1 MATPGD
7 TVAMTHTIYFS
18 GQLLP
23 GHQKPE
29 VAQRMQDK
37 MRLSAQQVERL
48 FSGQR
53 VAIKRD
59 LDASQAK
66 RFLDGLAALGA
77 LAQCE
82 PPLPTGPASAL
93 TLSPPADAPAQPAA
107 HPASDDPYAK
117 PVDVTQSSVQQC
129 VRCGTLMPPQALRC
143 HVCGTDQRPGV
154 AKRAGIAALLAVL
167 FGWLGGHRLYLGQWW
182 GVLYLLIFPL
192 GWVISL
198 VEAAVFMLTPAPRW
212 QRKYGDVRGSSSM
225 VAVLIAG
232 PVLLV
237 IVGGIMAAVA
247 IPAYNDYIM
256 RAEVSYAIDE
266 AQPYRDKVEALML
279 RTGFTPGGNI
289 DAGIPAN
296 VSDKHL
302 ASLNIKES
310 GAMVITFTHAQ
321 LDNQTMVWQPILE
334 QQQITWDCTGGSL
347 PNRYRPTRCRNSG
360 DTTAQAPGAATDAHT
375 YYSADRIDSLELG
388 SDWQPLDIGGATMSY
403 IHYRDDIGIAVQ
415 REAREDFEPGMTLD
429 EYKQLLID
437 YTFTDFSD
445 VSITDMGYRE
455 LNGLPALMFT
465 VTGYTGGIKVKALVA
480 AVESSD
486 NFYKVT
492 SWSSRYNFDQ
502 REQQIEQLV
511 TSFRT
516 TNP

>member
-1 MATPGD
+1 
-7 TVAMTHTIYFS
+7 MTYTIYFS
-18 GQLLP
+18 GQWLP
-23 GHQKPE
+23 GHQQAE
-29 VAQRMQDK
+29 VAQRLQDK

-53 VAIKRD
+53 IAVKRD

-77 LAQCE
+77 QAQCE
-82 PPLPTGPASAL
+82 PPLPTGQTPALAL
-93 TLSPPADAPAQPAA
+93 APRAEAPTQTGAPPEG
-107 HPASDDPYAK
+107 DDPYATHA
-117 PVDVTQSSVQQC
+117 DVTHSNVQQC
-129 VRCGTLMPPQALRC
+129 VRCGTLMPPQAFRC

-154 AKRAGIAALLAVL
+154 AKRAGVAALLAVL
-167 FGWLGGHRLYLGQWW
+167 FGWLGAHRLYLGQWW

-198 VEAAVFMLTPAPRW
+198 VEAVVFMLTPAARW
-212 QRKYGDVRGSSSM
+212 QSRYGDVRGSSSM
-225 VAVLIAG
+225 VAALIAG
-232 PVLLV
+232 PVLLI
-237 IVGGIMAAVA
+237 IVGGIIAAAA

-289 DAGIPAN
+289 DAGIPDA
-296 VSDKHL
+296 VSGTHL
-302 ASLNIKES
+302 ASLNINEN

-321 LDNQTMVWQPILE
+321 LDNQTMVWQPIIE

-347 PNRYRPTRCRNSG
+347 PNRYRPTRCRNNG
-360 DTTAQAPGAATDAHT
+360 DTSAQAPGAATDTHT

-388 SDWQPLDIGGATMSY
+388 NDWQPLDIGGATMSY
-403 IHYRDDIGIAVQ
+403 IHHRDDIGIAVQ
-415 REAREDFEPGMTLD
+415 REAREDFEPGMTLE
-429 EYKQLLID
+429 EYKQLLVD
-437 YTFTDFSD
+437 YTFNDFSD
-445 VSITDMGYRE
+445 ISITDLGYRE
-455 LNGLPALMFT
+455 VNGLPALLFT

-480 AVESSD
+480 ALESSD